1 MLRKF
6 VLATLMG
13 VKQFLRTPLFLVLM
27 VILPIV
33 FIIGAFLRTPDAA
46 FAVSV
51 PEGALRQPL
60 AVGMI
65 DLHGAVMVPM
75 TVAFLTGMAGLF
87 VMLGARQGDHRLVV
101 AGYSPEMLL
110 GVRLLLITGVG
121 LLITAVSVGVTLL
134 FFRPEQLGLFFAVNL
149 IQALQYG
156 FLGAIA
162 GTFLSSISGTYLMF
176 FTPMIDVGII
186 QNPMFGRESV
196 DLWAKM
202 LPGYLPT
209 EALMDVSFSP
219 RFDSAATLAL
229 ALSYLLATG
238 LVAAI
243 LFRRVMK
250 LRR

>member
-1 MLRKF
+1 MLNKF
-6 VLATLMG
+6 RLAAIMG
-13 VKQFLRTPLFLVLM
+13 AKQFLRTPLFLVLM
-27 VILPIV
+27 VILPVV
-33 FIIGAFLRTPDAA
+33 FIIGAFLRTPDAPFLVA
-46 FAVSV
+46 V
-51 PEGALRQPL
+51 PEGGLRL
-60 AVGMI
+60 AMPVGMI

-75 TVAFLTGMAGLF
+75 TVAFLTGLAGMF

-110 GVRLLLITGVG
+110 GVRLLLITAIG

-134 FFRPEQLGLFFAVNL
+134 FFRPEQPGLFFAVNL
-149 IQALQYG
+149 VQALQYG

-162 GTFLSSISGTYLMF
+162 GTFLSAISGTYLMF
-176 FTPMIDVGII
+176 FFPMIDAGII

-196 DLWAKM
+196 DLWVKF

-209 EALMDVSFSP
+209 EALMDVSFSA
-219 RFDSAATLAL
+219 RFDTAGTVAL
-229 ALSYLLATG
+229 ALGYLLAIG
-238 LVAAI
+238 LVAAV